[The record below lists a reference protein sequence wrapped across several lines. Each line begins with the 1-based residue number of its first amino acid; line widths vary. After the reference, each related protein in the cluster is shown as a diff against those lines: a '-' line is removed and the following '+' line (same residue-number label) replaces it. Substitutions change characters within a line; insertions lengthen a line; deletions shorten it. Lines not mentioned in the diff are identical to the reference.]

1 MNDLMIFKNANF
13 GEVRVAEVNGE
24 PYFCAMDITNAL
36 GYTDGRK
43 AVITYCK
50 SDGVSKRNG
59 TDRLGRSQQYTYIN
73 ERNLYALIMH
83 SKLESA
89 ERFQDWVYEEVLP
102 SIRKHQAYLTP
113 DKIDEI
119 ASNPDLLIKLATNL
133 KEERVKRAELEQQSQ
148 AQQQLLIEQQPKVD
162 FANAILA
169 SKSSIL
175 IGELAKIITQ
185 NGYTI
190 GQNRLFKWLRDNGYL
205 CKGGDNYNLPTQR
218 FVEQGLFEVKVSTH
232 SENEV
237 LKQSST
243 TKVTPY
249 GIEYFIRKFNKLK
262 VA

>member
-36 GYTDGRK
+36 GYKNGRDALVK
-43 AVITYCK
+43 HCSSK
-50 SDGVSKRNG
+50 GVVKCDTLTKG
-59 TDRLGRSQQYTYIN
+59 GSQSLSFIN

-102 SIRKHQAYLTP
+102 SIRKHQAYITP

-133 KEERVKRAELEQQSQ
+133 KEERAKRAELEQQSQ

-218 FVEQGLFEVKVSTH
+218 YVEQGLFEVKVSTH